1 MKPPAGRLRIGD
13 RVEVPQ
19 EGRGRV
25 VGERLVAP
33 NGAWFYI
40 VTLDGGATVERPDF
54 ELRGLDDHPPE
65 DPR

>member
-1 MKPPAGRLRIGD
+1 MRPPAGRIHIGD
-13 RVEVPQ
+13 RVEVR
-19 EGRGRV
+19 EDGRGRV

-33 NGAWFYI
+33 NGAWFYT

-54 ELRGLDDHPPE
+54 ELRRLDDHPPE